1 MVQQQTARNMA
12 LSHLRS
18 AWAPCTLGATKPQNT
33 YISVAQGKRHDFGA
47 TPTCLWSPQHQK
59 KRRKASN
66 SDGTSKQHTKK
77 DAGNAKK
84 QQMWIEDDHGLC
96 TQGGN
101 MTLEAQQKTSMSN
114 VLCCNKRV
122 WQEQCDHI
130 DLLVATGAERSPEQ
144 AARPLCTVGPRVSGV
159 FWDSCKQCHEH
170 QP

>member
-1 MVQQQTARNMA
+1 MS
-12 LSHLRS
+12 LE
-18 AWAPCTLGATKPQNT
+18 P
-33 YISVAQGKRHDFGA
+33 A
-47 TPTCLWSPQHQK
+47 TPTKHA
-59 KRRKASN
+59 KASN

-101 MTLEAQQKTSMSN
+101 MTLEAQQKMSMSN

-130 DLLVATGAERSPEQ
+130 DLLVATVAERSPEQ
-144 AARPLCTVGPRVSGV
+144 AARPLCTVGPRVGGV